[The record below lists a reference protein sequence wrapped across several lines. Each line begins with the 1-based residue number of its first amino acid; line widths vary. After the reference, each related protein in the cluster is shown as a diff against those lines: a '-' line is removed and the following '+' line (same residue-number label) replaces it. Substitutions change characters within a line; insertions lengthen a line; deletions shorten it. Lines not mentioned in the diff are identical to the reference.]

1 MSKSLRKAATGLMA
15 VTALA
20 GWAAYAP
27 ADATTFSFNYTYGG
41 GTNQTYTPGGSGT
54 LLSSATTVTQGSDQT
69 LLSVQDVSG
78 PPAGAVNDILTYVV
92 LPLSVPAGASG
103 ATVNTMVI
111 TWDGIYSFT
120 SATGTYAR
128 DSINDALNF
137 KWFGTFTD
145 SSHVLSTQGAEFTQ
159 TWSQSS
165 VGNQPSVGGTFNS
178 NPSIALVPEPA
189 SACML
194 GAALVGLGLMRRRRS
209 SGSTGGAM
217 TA

>member
-15 VTALA
+15 VTVLA
-20 GWAAYAP
+20 GWAAFAP
-27 ADATTFSFNYTYGG
+27 ADATAFSFNYTYGG
-41 GTNQTYTPGGSGT
+41 GNNQTYTPSGSGT
-54 LLSSATTVTQGSDQT
+54 LLSSATTVTQGSNQT
-69 LLSVQDVSG
+69 LLSVQDVFG
-78 PPAGAVNDILTYVV
+78 PAAGAVNNILTYDV

-128 DSINDALNF
+128 DTVNDALNF
-137 KWFGTFTD
+137 KWFGAFTD

-165 VGNQPSVGGTFNS
+165 LGNQPSVGGTFNS

-189 SACML
+189 SVWVL
-194 GAALVGLGLMRRRRS
+194 GAALVGLGLMRRRRNS
-209 SGSTGGAM
+209 RRTDGAM
-217 TA
+217 AA

>member
-15 VTALA
+15 VTVLA
-20 GWAAYAP
+20 GWAAFAP
-27 ADATTFSFNYTYGG
+27 ADATAFSFNYTYGG
-41 GTNQTYTPGGSGT
+41 GNNQTYTPSGSGT
-54 LLSSATTVTQGSDQT
+54 LLSSATTVTQGSNQT
-69 LLSVQDVSG
+69 LLSVQDVFG
-78 PPAGAVNDILTYVV
+78 PAAGAVNNILTYDV

-103 ATVNTMVI
+103 ATINTMVI

-165 VGNQPSVGGTFNS
+165 LGNQPSVGGTFNS

-189 SACML
+189 SVWVL
-194 GAALVGLGLMRRRRS
+194 GVALVGLGLMRRRRNS
-209 SGSTGGAM
+209 RRTDGAI
-217 TA
+217 AA